1 MATIMHVDMDAFF
14 AAVEI
19 LDNPEYAGKPLI
31 IGGYK
36 DSRRGVVSTCS
47 YEARKYGVRSA
58 MPIAQAVALCP
69 HGIFIPGRM
78 ARYREVSEKIHA
90 IFPEFSPVVEPLSID
105 EAFLDMTGCEHF
117 YPDLETM
124 ALSLKR
130 RIKEETGLT
139 ASVGVAPNKFLAKLA
154 SDRNKPDG
162 LCVIRPEEVE
172 EFLRDLPVGKLWGV
186 GKKSEQELNKL
197 GIFYVR
203 DLLTYSLQ
211 ELEAKFGTAFGHH
224 LYNLARGNDDRKVEP
239 VHEAKSIG
247 HEITFEEDV
256 TSLAILKSQLG
267 RLVEDVGWRLRRHN
281 LYARTVTLKLRYYN
295 FKTITRSQTHVTAFC
310 DDDTIFDTAFQLLER
325 EKLQPVRLLG
335 VTVSNLTDAV
345 QLSLFHDEESSHRL
359 SQVMDKINARFR
371 RGAITKGRTLLNE
384 DSQ

>member
-14 AAVEI
+14 AAVEV

-31 IGGYK
+31 VGGYK

-47 YEARKYGVRSA
+47 YEARQYGVHSA

-78 ARYREVSEKIHA
+78 GRYREVSEKIHA
-90 IFPEFSPVVEPLSID
+90 IFPEFSPIVEPLSID

-117 YPDLETM
+117 YPDLESM
-124 ALSLKR
+124 ALRLKG

-162 LCVIRPEEVE
+162 LCIIRPEEVDD
-172 EFLRDLPVGKLWGV
+172 FLHNLPIGKLWGV
-186 GKKSEQELNKL
+186 GKKSAQELNKL
-197 GIFYVR
+197 GIYYVR
-203 DLLTYSLQ
+203 DLLSYSLQ
-211 ELEAKFGTAFGHH
+211 DLEAKFGQSFGLHI
-224 LYNLARGNDDRKVEP
+224 YNLARGIDPRKVEP
-239 VHEAKSIG
+239 LREAKSIG
-247 HEITFEEDV
+247 HEITFEDDV

-281 LYARTVTLKLRYYN
+281 LYARTVTLKVRYYN
-295 FKTITRSQTHVTAFC
+295 FRTITRSHTLEAAFC
-310 DDDTIFDTAFQLLER
+310 DDDTIFHTSFRLLEG
-325 EKLQPVRLLG
+325 EKLQPIRLLG
-335 VTVSNLTDAV
+335 VTVSNLTEAV
-345 QLSLFHDEESSHRL
+345 QLSLFEEVESAHRL
-359 SQVMDKINARFR
+359 SEVMDKINARFQ
-371 RGAITKGRTLLNE
+371 RGAITKGRTLIND